1 MAEQH
6 GAFRPETAGL
16 HRAGLLPLIA
26 DAWHSQT
33 AAPESEPGETQRLQR
48 QGERLLDLYQEE
60 QIEKSELARR
70 KERLDQ
76 ERQTLEQRLQGLQKQ
91 VRQEHAKEQML
102 QDFAE
107 FCREIEAGLQNPT
120 PMLFSLSPRLSA
132 FTLAPGASAGVCVP
146 FGD

>member
-1 MAEQH
+1 
-6 GAFRPETAGL
+6 
-16 HRAGLLPLIA
+16 LIA
-26 DAWHSQT
+26 DAWHSKT
-33 AAPESEPGETQRLQR
+33 AAPESESGETQRLQR

-132 FTLAPGASAGVCVP
+132 FTLAPNASAGVCVP